1 MIEADGIVL
10 RTRDGVTELIVN
22 GVFAM
27 DSTEVSSELALADA
41 ALPAGRVLVGGLG
54 LGYTAARLLDGGA
67 DFVRVV
73 ELSAELVE
81 AAERA
86 ATEQLG
92 RVAADPRVEL
102 VVGDIADHVAG
113 SWDAI
118 LLDVDNGPT
127 FLIHDHNA
135 RLYREEFLRRCLA
148 ALTPSG
154 RLVVWCEQESPEL
167 VAALTAVAATVE
179 TVIVTVRRGERTFD
193 YALYRAR
200 PASAVSP
207 APSAVSPAPSAV
219 SPAPSAVIAAPSAVI
234 PANAGIPDAG
244 PRSRSR
250 DPGSSP
256 G

>member
-1 MIEADGIVL
+1 MGHDGSVIEADGIVL

-67 DFVRVV
+67 ELVRVV
-73 ELSAELVE
+73 ELSTELIE
-81 AAERA
+81 AARRG

-92 RVAADPRVEL
+92 RVAADPRTEL

-127 FLIHDHNA
+127 FLIHDRNA
-135 RLYREEFLRRCLA
+135 RLYREAFLRRCLA

-167 VAALTAVAATVE
+167 AAALGAVAGTVE
-179 TVIVTVRRGERTFD
+179 TIIVPVVRGERTFD

-200 PASAVSP
+200 PASAVVP
-207 APSAVSPAPSAV
+207 TPSAGSP
-219 SPAPSAVIAAPSAVI
+219 APSAVI
-234 PANAGIPDAG
+234 PANAGIPDAR